1 MKGWKGAAALL
12 VLILALG
19 GILLSRTGRLPGA
32 QREDSTAAEKQ
43 SQDSGAL
50 RGSEEAEGKNTA
62 GNPEAEAAPPSAS
75 PEPTPTPTPAPK
87 ALRPI
92 RLTETDLPEEL
103 LRPAEHRGTVRE
115 EDYPTRDMVSDVPDR
130 INKDVTVYLP
140 YGYDPEEQYDV
151 LILLHCAWADH
162 RFWLGQERNYGSE
175 EAPVPV
181 SVPNLLD
188 RMIEEGYCRPLIVVS
203 PCIYLY
209 DRQPSNAG
217 NGYDYE
223 QFEQEIGTDFLPWIA
238 ENYGTYAADGSPEA
252 LRAAREHFG
261 VLGASFGAYAE
272 YFCVIGEN
280 FDLLAW
286 YCFCGGG
293 EIEPW
298 HLAERWTENGTAELP
313 LRMLYICEGEFDD
326 RYGPEISYH
335 NLLTFGGAFNEENV
349 KFTLV
354 QGWGHE
360 DHSYLVG
367 LYNSLQMFFRETG
380 SEESGQGQSTEF
392 HHTAVPPA

>member
-50 RGSEEAEGKNTA
+50 RESEESEGENTA

-75 PEPTPTPTPAPK
+75 PEPTPIPTPTPKP
-87 ALRPI
+87 LRPI

-380 SEESGQGQSTEF
+380 SEESGQGQSSEY